1 MKKVKITVLKTTFDA
16 ELAAEYGVQGLK
28 PCPMMRPGQ
37 VFYADYAKPDGLCD
51 EAWKA
56 IYQYVFAL
64 AHGAGEGLFYFG
76 DWIRK
81 PGVAIVSCNDG
92 LRPVI
97 FKLEATDR
105 VSVPPA
111 GEAYPAPEDME

>member
-1 MKKVKITVLKTTFDA
+1 MEDNQDEKSKNYRIKNHIGPGISGRIWCHWIKSLPYVKSWAGVL
-16 ELAAEYGVQGLK
+16 
-28 PCPMMRPGQ
+28 C
-37 VFYADYAKPDGLCD
+37 DYATPEHFCD

-64 AHGAGEGLFYFG
+64 AHGDGKSLFYYG

-81 PGVAIVSCNDG
+81 PGVAICSCNDG

-97 FKLEATDR
+97 FKLEATEEE
-105 VSVPPA
+105 SEINYIPIQ
-111 GEAYPAPEDME
+111 

>member
-1 MKKVKITVLKTTFDA
+1 MPIMPNRRA
-16 ELAAEYGVQGLK
+16 
-28 PCPMMRPGQ
+28 
-37 VFYADYAKPDGLCD
+37 LCD

-64 AHGAGEGLFYFG
+64 AHGAGKELLYYG

-81 PGVAIVSCNDG
+81 PGTAICSCNDG

-97 FKLEATDR
+97 FKLEATNIESEAAGG
-105 VSVPPA
+105 SVA
-111 GEAYPAPEDME
+111 Q

>member
-1 MKKVKITVLKTTFDA
+1 MKKVKITVLKKTFDE
-16 ELAAEYGVQGLK
+16 ELAKEYGAHNLG
-28 PCPMMRPGQ
+28 PCPMLQNNQ
-37 VFYADYAKPDGLCD
+37 VFYADYAKPEGFCD

-64 AHGAGEGLFYFG
+64 AHGAKETLFYYG

-81 PGVAIVSCNDG
+81 PGVAICSCNDG

-97 FKLEATDR
+97 FKLEATDIDAQINYTP
-105 VSVPPA
+105 V
-111 GEAYPAPEDME
+111 E

>member
-1 MKKVKITVLKTTFDA
+1 MKKVKKTGLKTTLDE
-16 ELAAEYGVQGLK
+16 ELVKAYGEEGLK
-28 PCPMMRPGQ
+28 ACPMLKTEQ
-37 VFYADYAKPDGLCD
+37 VFYADYCKPYGFCD

-64 AHGAGEGLFYFG
+64 SHGAGETLFYYG

-81 PGVAIVSCNDG
+81 PGVAICSCNDG

-97 FKLEATDR
+97 FKLEATEEE
-105 VSVPPA
+105 SVIDYTPVR
-111 GEAYPAPEDME
+111 

>member
-1 MKKVKITVLKTTFDA
+1 MNKVKITVLKTTLDE
-16 ELAAEYGVQGLK
+16 ELAREYGAAGLK
-28 PCPMMRPGQ
+28 VCPMLREGQ

-64 AHGAGEGLFYFG
+64 AHGAGKETFYYG

-81 PGVAIVSCNDG
+81 PGVAICSCNDG

-97 FKLEATDR
+97 FKLEATEERSEIDYTPCR
-105 VSVPPA
+105 
-111 GEAYPAPEDME
+111 

>member
-1 MKKVKITVLKTTFDA
+1 MNQVKITVLKTTLDA
-16 ELAAEYGVQGLK
+16 QLAAEYGALGLG
-28 PCPMMRPGQ
+28 PCPMLQEGQ
-37 VFYADYAKPDGLCD
+37 TFYADYAKPDGFCD

-64 AHGAGEGLFYFG
+64 AHGAGEGLFYYE
-76 DWIRK
+76 DWIRQ
-81 PGVAIVSCNDG
+81 PGVAICSCNDG

-105 VSVPPA
+105 PA
-111 GEAYPAPEDME
+111 RMHDLPVR